1 MKTFLPLLV
10 ALVIGVGVSGCGKIC
25 SNEPVTVVP
34 SPSGKTKAVVF
45 HRKCGVT
52 TDPNTQVSVIPAYA
66 QLSNIPGNAL
76 ILDGDVSLVV
86 RWESDSALSIS
97 RLGKAQVFKQQKS
110 VAGVSIAYG
119 K

>member
-1 MKTFLPLLV
+1 MKNFIALLT
-10 ALVIGVGVSGCGKIC
+10 ALLIGVGVSGCGDVC
-25 SNEPVTVVP
+25 SNEPVTVLP

-45 HRKCGVT
+45 HRKCGAT
-52 TDPNTQVSVIPAYA
+52 TELNTQVSVIPAYS

-76 ILDGDVSLVV
+76 ILEGDVSVVV
-86 RWESDSALSIS
+86 RWDSDAALTIS
-97 RLGKAQVFKQQKS
+97 GLGKAQVYKQQDS